1 MFRTAEGGRRWA
13 VLIVVLL
20 LCGSPLFAILL
31 NQSLPGWSFLPFELR
46 NLLFLLLVPL
56 VFGVVS
62 ETRPVLIGEI
72 EARDGYLVFAAI
84 MLIGWFFMLLEGWA
98 FGFWANFLPLAFFLS
113 QVGAFHAGRWLGRIP
128 RRKLPQETAD
138 G

>member
-1 MFRTAEGGRRWA
+1 MFRTAEGERRWA
-13 VLIVVLL
+13 VVIVALI

-62 ETRPVLIGEI
+62 ETRPLLIGEI

-84 MLIGWFFMLLEGWA
+84 VLIGWFLMLLEGWA

-128 RRKLPQETAD
+128 RRKLSQETAD

>member
-1 MFRTAEGGRRWA
+1 MFRGERRWA

-20 LCGSPLFAILL
+20 LCASPPLAIVL
-31 NQSLPGWSFLPFELR
+31 NQSLGGWSFLPFELR
-46 NLLFLLLVPL
+46 NLLFLALIPL

-62 ETRPVLIGEI
+62 ETRPMFIGEL

-84 MLIGWFFMLLEGWA
+84 VLIGWFFMLFKGWA
-98 FGFWANFLPLAFFLS
+98 GDFWVNFLPLAYFLS
-113 QVGAFHAGRWLGRIP
+113 QVGAFQFGRWLGRIP
-128 RRKLPQETAD
+128 RHKLPRTTDE